1 VTRAHP
7 AGPRHGDV
15 LVAPSAP
22 APPASPG
29 WLDPEIWPRG
39 AFRADDGALA
49 IGGVSVAALA
59 EEYGTPAMV
68 MSSDDLR
75 SRARDYLEAFTAL
88 CPAGIDIYYA
98 GKAFLASSVVRW
110 LAAEGLSLDV
120 CSGGELALGLAA
132 GMPAERI
139 LFHGNN
145 KSAEEL
151 AAALEAGVGRIV
163 ADSFDELDR
172 LSGLAA
178 ELGVVAP
185 VLIRVTLGVEAHT
198 HEFIATA
205 HEDQKFGFSLAS
217 GRALAAAGRVL
228 DDPHLRL
235 VGVHSHIGS
244 QIFVASGFEVAA
256 RRAVGFLARIRA
268 EHGVELSELNLG
280 GGLGIKYT
288 NTDRPL
294 DVREIAPDI
303 VGIVARECQAAE
315 LPVPRLAF
323 EPGRAIA
330 GPSTVTLYR
339 VGTIKSR
346 TLEAGATRTYVSVD
360 GGMSDNIRTALYD
373 AEYTVVLAN
382 RVSDAEPMLVRVVGK
397 HCESGDIVIRDAW
410 LPSDLAHGDLLAVA
424 ATGAYTRSMASN
436 YNLVPRPPVIAASD
450 GQTSVVLR
458 RETLA
463 DLFATDPYLA

>member
-1 VTRAHP
+1 VDRLAQP
-7 AGPRHGDV
+7 PSGFGIFLEAVEDGSADV
-15 LVAPSAP
+15 
-22 APPASPG
+22 
-29 WLDPEIWPRG
+29 
-39 AFRADDGALA
+39 FT
-49 IGGVSVAALA
+49 GGRKMRVSVS
-59 EEYGTPAMV
+59 P
-68 MSSDDLR
+68 
-75 SRARDYLEAFTAL
+75 
-88 CPAGIDIYYA
+88 
-98 GKAFLASSVVRW
+98 
-110 LAAEGLSLDV
+110 
-120 CSGGELALGLAA
+120 
-132 GMPAERI
+132 
-139 LFHGNN
+139 
-145 KSAEEL
+145 
-151 AAALEAGVGRIV
+151 
-163 ADSFDELDR
+163 
-172 LSGLAA
+172 
-178 ELGVVAP
+178 
-185 VLIRVTLGVEAHT
+185 
-198 HEFIATA
+198 
-205 HEDQKFGFSLAS
+205 
-217 GRALAAAGRVL
+217 
-228 DDPHLRL
+228 
-235 VGVHSHIGS
+235 
-244 QIFVASGFEVAA
+244 
-256 RRAVGFLARIRA
+256 
-268 EHGVELSELNLG
+268 GVELSELNLG

-288 NTDRPL
+288 NADRPL

-382 RVSDAEPMLVRVVGK
+382 RVSDAVPMLVRVVGK

-424 ATGAYTRSMASN
+424 ATGAYNRSMASN
-436 YNLVPRPPVIAASD
+436 YNLVPRPPVIAASG